1 MVKCDKVDY
10 SKGLI
15 YKLCCKNPEIK
26 EIYVGSTTNLIK
38 RKYYHKY
45 DCNNVNS
52 KAYNHYKYQFI
63 RDNGG
68 FKNWSMILIEN
79 YACENKRELEKRE
92 RYFMELLNS
101 TLNSY
106 TPFLTEEEKKEQ
118 KKEYDKEWI
127 ENNKQHY
134 KDYQK
139 EYYEKYKTEIKEY
152 NKQHYKNNKET
163 INENRKKEK
172 YNCVCG
178 SNLRLA
184 DKKRHLKS
192 TKHLDYIRIY
202 FNILRQNKTIIK

>member
-68 FKNWSMILIEN
+68 FKNWDMVLIEN
-79 YACENKRELEKRE
+79 YACENKRQLEKRE
-92 RYFMELLNS
+92 RYFIELLNT

-118 KKEYDKEWI
+118 KKEYDKEW
-127 ENNKQHY
+127 N
-134 KDYQK
+134 
-139 EYYEKYKTEIKEY
+139 EKNKTEILEQKKKNY
-152 NKQHYKNNKET
+152 QNNKEK
-163 INENRKKEK
+163 ILEKRKEHYKKNKKEK

-178 SNLRLA
+178 SNIRLVE
-184 DKKRHLKS
+184 KKRHLKS

>member
-1 MVKCDKVDY
+1 MAKCGKVDY
-10 SKGLI
+10 SKSLI

-68 FKNWSMILIEN
+68 FKNWDMVLIEN
-79 YACENKRELEKRE
+79 YACENKRQLEKRE
-92 RYFMELLNS
+92 RYFIELLNT

-118 KKEYDKEWI
+118 KKEYDKEYRENHI
-127 ENNKQHY
+127 EEIKEKDKNYKENNKD
-134 KDYQK
+134 K
-139 EYYEKYKTEIKEY
+139 IKEY
-152 NKQHYKNNKET
+152 FKS
-163 INENRKKEK
+163 INEKHKKEK

-184 DKKRHLKS
+184 DKKRHLS
-192 TKHLDYIRIY
+192 TTKHLNYIRLY
-202 FNILRQNKTIIK
+202 FNILRMNKKFNV